1 MVELQVRIPTRGRA
15 TRPSQNQYTYSDD
28 ESEPRYHG
36 FSDDDRDNGDFGES
50 YDSDEGGDHVA
61 AASEND
67 VQQQTGRSHTQVID
81 NEEAA
86 NPDEVST
93 AVTDLSTETTA
104 ANDHVNMDRAQHV
117 EEPDIRSTRRI

>member
-28 ESEPRYHG
+28 ECEPRYHV

-81 NEEAA
+81 NDEAA